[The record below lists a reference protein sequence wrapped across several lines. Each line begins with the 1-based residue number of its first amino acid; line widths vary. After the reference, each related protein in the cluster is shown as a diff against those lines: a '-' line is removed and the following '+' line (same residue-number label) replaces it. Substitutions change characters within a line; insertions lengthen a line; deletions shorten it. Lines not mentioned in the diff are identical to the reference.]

1 MSIFFYKGLT
11 RNPEIGNSP
20 VWILLYVGRL
30 GRVREIKFVI
40 NVTNKMLLNA
50 AGVTAFTI
58 SELLKE
64 NQQGAEE
71 VKLPRPPPRLGLMK

>member
-1 MSIFFYKGLT
+1 
-11 RNPEIGNSP
+11 
-20 VWILLYVGRL
+20 
-30 GRVREIKFVI
+30 
-40 NVTNKMLLNA
+40 MLLNA
-50 AGVTAFTI
+50 ARVTAFTI

>member
-11 RNPEIGNSP
+11 RNLEIGNSP
-20 VWILLYVGRL
+20 VSILLYVGRL
-30 GRVREIKFVI
+30 GRVREIKFVT

-50 AGVTAFTI
+50 ARVTAFTI

-71 VKLPRPPPRLGLMK
+71 VK